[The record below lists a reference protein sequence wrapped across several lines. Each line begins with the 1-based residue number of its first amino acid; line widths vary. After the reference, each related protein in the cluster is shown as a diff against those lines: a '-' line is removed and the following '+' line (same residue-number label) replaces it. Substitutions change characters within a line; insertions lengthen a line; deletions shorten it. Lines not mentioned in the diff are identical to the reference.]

1 MAINKKLIHFK
12 SKQKFEEELA
22 NGNILDTS
30 IVFIQETTEIYT
42 HGQFYNGSTF
52 DSSDIETSIQNIL
65 DNYATKEEIPTKVSE
80 LENDSNYLTS
90 VPNADTDL
98 GLVKSG
104 GDVTITDGIITV
116 NDDSHNHVINNID
129 GLQDALDAKANK
141 TTTVNGYALSNN
153 VTLNYEDVGA
163 DVEGAAAQA
172 LLDAN
177 DYTDTEI
184 KSLSDDFTESIT
196 QLDNT
201 KVDKVEGK
209 GLSTNDYTTEEKDK
223 LAGIAAGA
231 TANLGTITEIRMNG
245 ASKGSEGVVDLGIVL
260 TEHQD
265 ISGKLDADVASTT
278 YITKTD
284 AAITYQPKGEYA
296 SKQEI
301 LEEISELNAVLVD
314 TDEGSAND
322 PAAGGNNQGVS
333 EEILSKYLYDYAK
346 KSELPTKTSQLE
358 NDSNFF
364 QDNGVDDGV
373 YAVTADGQL
382 INYNNADTS
391 AIGVALVI
399 GKHYFMIEK
408 TEDYDATY
416 DTFYWSYNI
425 TDTELPNYSTI
436 NGVNVIGYLP
446 TDGEYNGLP
455 YISNDINTW
464 VDGALSDYNG
474 KSNSQV
480 ITDIASHKED
490 VGNILKAFNEGSYG
504 NNQGNSD
511 WYIPALGQLALI
523 HLNKT
528 IINNALEKIGG
539 TKLLQEAYIS
549 STESTEDYNYNIL
562 NIGYIDSGGAKDVK
576 HGVRFIRDIQ
586 VTRSIRTQLAELE
599 ELNAIL
605 VDANG
610 EADDPIVNEGGT
622 LDPDLLNN
630 YTLKSDSIKSI
641 TRSGN
646 TFVATRADNT
656 VFTFDSLDTDT
667 TYTADKGITLNGNT
681 FELTSGIVA
690 AGSKGPT
697 SVVTGNNNATVA
709 IPRITVD
716 TYGRV
721 TGLTSYNLTCKNTT
735 YSAATTSVDG
745 LMSSTDKSRL
755 DFMHSSSAVTTLTSL
770 PAKAI
775 VTATLSAATTISLAS
790 ALTVGQSI
798 TVICTP
804 TASFTQPIPTSGS
817 FISMDGD
824 SLSVTSGKVFEINI
838 LCYASGKYSI
848 SCKTAV

>member
-65 DNYATKEEIPTKVSE
+65 DNYATKDELPTKVSE

-90 VPNADTDL
+90 IPNADTDL

-129 GLQDALDAKANK
+129 GLQDALNAKADK

-172 LLDAN
+172 LVDAKAYADGKDSAMDARVKVLEDIDHDQLAADAASSAVATILDGAPEKFDTLKEVADWIASSESADSAADLVTRVSALEAINHEAYKAADIVLETSLKGYVDGKVDGKFDAEGSAAQALIDAN

-184 KSLSDDFTESIT
+184 KSLSDDLTESIT

-209 GLSTNDYTTEEKDK
+209 GLSTNDYTTEEKNK

-245 ASKGSEGVVDLGIVL
+245 ASKGNEGVVDLGIVL

-265 ISGKLDADVASTT
+265 ISGKLDADVANTT

-314 TDEGSAND
+314 T
-322 PAAGGNNQGVS
+322 
-333 EEILSKYLYDYAK
+333 EE
-346 KSELPTKTSQLE
+346 
-358 NDSNFF
+358 
-364 QDNGVDDGV
+364 
-373 YAVTADGQL
+373 
-382 INYNNADTS
+382 
-391 AIGVALVI
+391 
-399 GKHYFMIEK
+399 
-408 TEDYDATY
+408 
-416 DTFYWSYNI
+416 
-425 TDTELPNYSTI
+425 
-436 NGVNVIGYLP
+436 
-446 TDGEYNGLP
+446 
-455 YISNDINTW
+455 
-464 VDGALSDYNG
+464 
-474 KSNSQV
+474 
-480 ITDIASHKED
+480 
-490 VGNILKAFNEGSYG
+490 
-504 NNQGNSD
+504 
-511 WYIPALGQLALI
+511 
-523 HLNKT
+523 
-528 IINNALEKIGG
+528 
-539 TKLLQEAYIS
+539 
-549 STESTEDYNYNIL
+549 
-562 NIGYIDSGGAKDVK
+562 
-576 HGVRFIRDIQ
+576 
-586 VTRSIRTQLAELE
+586 
-599 ELNAIL
+599 
-605 VDANG
+605 
-610 EADDPIVNEGGT
+610 EADDPIVNGGGT

-630 YTLKSDSIKSI
+630 YALKSDSIKNI
-641 TRSGN
+641 TRNGN
-646 TFVATRADNT
+646 TFTATKADGNT
-656 VFTFDSLDTDT
+656 FTFTQTDT
-667 TYTADKGITLNGNT
+667 TYSANNGITLNGTT
-681 FELTSGIVA
+681 FGLTSGIVT
-690 AGSKGPT
+690 AGSKGPN
-697 SVVTGNNNATVA
+697 SAVTGNNNTTVA

-735 YSAATTSVDG
+735 YNAATTSANG

-755 DFMHSSSAVTTLTSL
+755 DFMHSSSAVTTLASL
-770 PAKAI
+770 PAKAV
-775 VTATLSAATTISLAS
+775 VTATLSGATAISLAS

-804 TASFTQPIPTSGS
+804 TVSFTQPIPTSGS

-824 SLSVTSGKVFEINI
+824 SLLVTSGKVFEINI

-848 SCKTAV
+848 SCKTAA